1 MCHHADNRGGWP
13 RLHIGRQAPS
23 IAMLD
28 LEKVCARPSLGC
40 AARII
45 DAQGTV
51 REATRL
57 VAASDVLYWASRRGE
72 AAQPA
77 LARSIEYTY
86 RFLTAASLRGG
97 RGALYARPQLGLRF
111 HNASPAGL
119 LYQ

>member
-1 MCHHADNRGGWP
+1 MVPTPAKNPGVRSSRHHAVGRCRQRPGLVIAICALAFLAGCKSVSLRERNVGLPPLAVDGLALEA
-13 RLHIGRQAPS
+13 RLSATANET

-57 VAASDVLYWASRRGE
+57 VAASDVLY
-72 AAQPA
+72 
-77 LARSIEYTY
+77 
-86 RFLTAASLRGG
+86 
-97 RGALYARPQLGLRF
+97 
-111 HNASPAGL
+111 
-119 LYQ
+119 